1 VISRNVNVPPEKVE
15 DRVAARLARQ
25 SLFSRDRPAAFTFYL
40 HESVLRLPVGGTVV
54 MAEQLRQLRWMSAR
68 SYLTLRVV
76 PIALGAH
83 AAMTGPFRL
92 MQFAEFKPV
101 AAPPPG
107 KPSSPPSPG
116 AQRRELDVTKAK
128 NVGDVEFTD
137 CADASRAGAGE
148 G

>member
-1 VISRNVNVPPEKVE
+1 
-15 DRVAARLARQ
+15 
-25 SLFSRDRPAAFTFYL
+25 
-40 HESVLRLPVGGTVV
+40 
-54 MAEQLRQLRWMSAR
+54 
-68 SYLTLRVV
+68 
-76 PIALGAH
+76 
-83 AAMTGPFRL
+83 

-107 KPSSPPSPG
+107 KPCSPPSPG
-116 AQRRELDVTKAK
+116 AQRRELDETDVTKAK